1 MDTVMFQLKFSTLL
15 LVSFLLPISAVA
27 ERVIC
32 PASLEWKFSGYCAKK
47 AAHGE
52 AHCPAP
58 SAMSKPSVLGPTMCI
73 SSGKCLGGGKPNAVG
88 ICTEVVAKE
97 QKTYRFTKINYL

>member
-1 MDTVMFQLKFSTLL
+1 MFQLKFLTFLL
-15 LVSFLLPISAVA
+15 AAPILPISALA

-47 AAHGE
+47 AVHGE

-73 SSGKCLGGGKPNAVG
+73 SPGKCLGGGKPNAVG

-97 QKTYRFTKINYL
+97 QKTYPFTKINHL

>member
-1 MDTVMFQLKFSTLL
+1 MFQLKFLTFLL
-15 LVSFLLPISAVA
+15 AALLLPISALA

-97 QKTYRFTKINYL
+97 QKTYPLTKINHL

>member
-1 MDTVMFQLKFSTLL
+1 MFQLKFLTFLL
-15 LVSFLLPISAVA
+15 AALLLPISALA

-88 ICTEVVAKE
+88 ICTEVVTKE
-97 QKTYRFTKINYL
+97 QKTYPFTKINHL

>member
-1 MDTVMFQLKFSTLL
+1 MFQLKFSKFLL
-15 LVSFLLPISAVA
+15 LALLLPIYALA

-47 AAHGE
+47 AVQEE

-58 SAMSKPSVLGPTMCI
+58 SVMSKPSVLGPTMCI
-73 SSGKCLGGGKPNAVG
+73 SPGKCLGGGKPNAVG
-88 ICTEVVAKE
+88 ICSEVVAKE
-97 QKTYRFTKINYL
+97 QKTYPFTKINHL

>member
-1 MDTVMFQLKFSTLL
+1 MFQLKFLTFLL
-15 LVSFLLPISAVA
+15 AALLLPISALA

-88 ICTEVVAKE
+88 ICTEVIAKE
-97 QKTYRFTKINYL
+97 QKTYPLTKINHL

>member
-1 MDTVMFQLKFSTLL
+1 MLQLNFLTFLL
-15 LVSFLLPISAVA
+15 AALLLPISALA

-47 AAHGE
+47 AAPGE

-97 QKTYRFTKINYL
+97 QKTYPFTKINHL

>member
-1 MDTVMFQLKFSTLL
+1 MLQLNFLTFLL
-15 LVSFLLPISAVA
+15 AALLLPISALA

-97 QKTYRFTKINYL
+97 QKTYPFTKINHL

>member
-1 MDTVMFQLKFSTLL
+1 MFQLKFLTFLL
-15 LVSFLLPISAVA
+15 AALLLPISALA

-47 AAHGE
+47 TAHGE

-97 QKTYRFTKINYL
+97 QKTYPFTKINHL

>member
-1 MDTVMFQLKFSTLL
+1 MSHQSTTIFILAILIMPFSAL
-15 LVSFLLPISAVA
+15 A

-47 AAHGE
+47 ASHEE

-58 SAMSKPSVLGPTMCI
+58 SVMSKPSVLGPTMCI
-73 SSGKCLGGGKPNAVG
+73 SSGKCLGGGKPNSVG
-88 ICTEVVAKE
+88 ICTEIAAKVP
-97 QKTYRFTKINYL
+97 QTYPFTKITHL